1 MVTIESKTR
10 TEKIAKLNDE
20 FRKSLAGGRIVVTSG
35 VAALGHRTQV
45 EALRAVQKFEAFTE
59 KNDPY
64 GEHDFGFVTIC
75 GHEFFW
81 KIDYY
86 DPTLTRH
93 TDNATDSSATVRV
106 LTIMLKGEY

>member
-1 MVTIESKTR
+1 MVTIENKTR
-10 TEKIAKLNDE
+10 AEKIAKLNDE

-35 VAALGHRTQV
+35 IAALGHHMQV
-45 EALRAVQKFEAFTE
+45 AALRAVQKFEAFTE

-64 GEHDFGFVTIC
+64 CEHDFGFVTIC
-75 GHEFFW
+75 RHELFW

-86 DPTLTRH
+86 DPTLSQH
-93 TDNATDSSATVRV
+93 TDDATDSSSTVRV

>member
-1 MVTIESKTR
+1 MVTTESKNR

-35 VAALGHRTQV
+35 VAALGHHMQV
-45 EALRAVQKFEAFTE
+45 GALRAVQRFEAFTE
-59 KNDPY
+59 NNDPY
-64 GEHDFGFVTIC
+64 GEHDFGFVKIC

-86 DPTLTRH
+86 DPTLSRH
-93 TDNATDSSATVRV
+93 TDNATDSSGTVRV